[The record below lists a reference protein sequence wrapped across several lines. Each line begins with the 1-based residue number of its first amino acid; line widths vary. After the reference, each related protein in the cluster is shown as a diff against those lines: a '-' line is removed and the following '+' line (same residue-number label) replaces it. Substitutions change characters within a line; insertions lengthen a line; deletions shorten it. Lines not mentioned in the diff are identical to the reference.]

1 MWTMIRKQA
10 PHLDACMHFRKLRC
24 LYILLQCLPL
34 LVHIIVDLYVRII
47 HLSIVLFVYN

>member
-34 LVHIIVDLYVRII
+34 LVHIIVD
-47 HLSIVLFVYN
+47 HLCENNTFIYSSVCV